1 MKSVL
6 LVGCGAEIGATLI
19 GMNNPEIDGF
29 HIDTVLTRVIDGDS
43 YNPHLKPI
51 DSLFARI
58 VLAQPHLLDK
68 VKVIYENDSL
78 VAHGKEISVH
88 WGDSETFDLSL
99 MNKEFD
105 VCILATSKKQIGN
118 PDIINRFLEISNYV
132 VGVSEAPG
140 IPTLYANLKDAPK
153 GILVNS
159 PQPIGDHRV
168 LAMGS
173 CQSNG
178 WHSTLRA
185 VLELA
190 KKHELTLE
198 MKAMEIDIVHPD
210 TPTGRLGTKSVEA
223 RSQDPRNNFRPSF
236 SQIHMSMDLLFPES
250 RNVNT
255 VSLRTL
261 IMPPGYQISRFFFRY
276 TRPDDGRLTRE
287 DVLSS
292 FEDTADKLPDTLR
305 MAHVPLGSR
314 GFEFSETSSIAL
326 SGERYLR
333 FEDDAFSEGGLS
345 PLSQLTVQSYVHNVR
360 GYCRSVLNNVRYL
373 IEDNNVEAIMPR
385 EMVKVAVPQVTNV
398 ASA

>member
-6 LVGCGAEIGATLI
+6 LVGCGAEIGANLI
-19 GMNNPEIDGF
+19 GMNDPEKDGF
-29 HIDTVLTRVIDGDS
+29 HIDTILTRVIDGDS

-58 VLAQPHLLDK
+58 VLAQPNLLDE
-68 VKVIYENDSL
+68 VKVNYENDSL
-78 VAHGKEISVH
+78 VVHGKEVDVH
-88 WGDSETFDLSL
+88 WGDSETFDLNL
-99 MNKEFD
+99 IKKKFD

-118 PDIINRFLEISNYV
+118 PDIINRFLEISEYV

-140 IPTLYANLKDAPK
+140 IPTLYANLQDVPK
-153 GILVNS
+153 RVLVNA

-168 LAMGS
+168 FALGS

-190 KKHELTLE
+190 HEHEMTLE
-198 MKAMEIDIVHPD
+198 MKAMETDIVHPD
-210 TPTGRLGTKSVEA
+210 TPTGRLGTKSIEA

-236 SQIHMSMDLLFPES
+236 SQIHMSMDMLFPES

-276 TRPDDGRLTRE
+276 TCDDGKRIARE

-292 FEDTADKLPDTLR
+292 FEKTAASLPDTLR

-326 SGERYLR
+326 SGERYLL
-333 FEDDAFSEGGLS
+333 FEDDAFNEGGES

-373 IEDNNVEAIMPR
+373 IEGKNVEAIMPR
-385 EMVKVAVPQVTNV
+385 EIIQVPISQSKDAISV
-398 ASA
+398 